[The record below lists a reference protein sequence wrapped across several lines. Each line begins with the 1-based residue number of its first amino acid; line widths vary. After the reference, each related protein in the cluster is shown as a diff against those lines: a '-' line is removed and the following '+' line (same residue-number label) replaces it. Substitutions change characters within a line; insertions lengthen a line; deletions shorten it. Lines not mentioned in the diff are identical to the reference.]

1 MYPTND
7 WVDTNAFFTVGR
19 GMARG
24 LVPYRDL
31 FEQKGPLVY
40 ALHAL
45 ASLISRQTFLGV
57 YLLEIISLTVYLV
70 LMWKTILLWSERH
83 DHFFAMFPALI
94 IPLAFLTVNTHAFAL
109 GGSAE
114 EWCLPFMAG
123 VDFVGTLRTAR
134 PKSGYQVD
142 GYRTFHG
149 RDTACFAPLAG
160 LFRNP
165 SCDRGVVGGL
175 FLDQSSLLP
184 ESFSF
189 LDSPLYIHGVVY
201 V

>member
-1 MYPTND
+1 
-7 WVDTNAFFTVGR
+7 
-19 GMARG
+19 MARG

-94 IPLAFLTVNTHAFAL
+94 FPLAFLTVNTHAFAL
-109 GGSAE
+109 EA
-114 EWCLPFMAG
+114 A
-123 VDFVGTLRTAR
+123 
-134 PKSGYQVD
+134 
-142 GYRTFHG
+142 
-149 RDTACFAPLAG
+149 
-160 LFRNP
+160 
-165 SCDRGVVGGL
+165 RGVVPSVHGWWILL
-175 FLDQSSLLP
+175 FCRCDCSAQKSR
-184 ESFSF
+184 ESKREK
-189 LDSPLYIHGVVY
+189 PITEEY
-201 V
+201 